1 MRHKRKSRRK
11 GQKERAGVL
20 FVCSVYFFKHTS
32 AMTFFLKIILR
43 LNPSDVSLRELCF
56 IL

>member
-32 AMTFFLKIILR
+32 AMTFFRSEERRVGKECR
-43 LNPSDVSLRELCF
+43 SRWSPYH
-56 IL
+56 